1 MPATITSLDP
11 ATFVTTL
18 HFCRWRRRNT
28 RHELRVRDM
37 VCLDCADQVL
47 LRELDRD

>member
-1 MPATITSLDP
+1 MLATITSLDP

-18 HFCRWRRRNT
+18 LFCRWCRRHT

-37 VCLDCADQVL
+37 VCFDCTDQVL